1 MRDAANTRDIIE
13 SRFKD
18 RLDLYRPSVAEAIAG
33 LFNTVLANQFDFK
46 QAYKEAE
53 NKRLGLP
60 YSAAMVEQLERIRER
75 LLTVDERAKRYQAS
89 KDQEDYYSFYPYAF
103 KRAIQEIT
111 AIKRVNDILVADY
124 LADEAEDDRAALI
137 NELQRLEQL
146 AAIADQEKRERVAEI
161 LTETV
166 FNNLKNDYYLNGKV
180 NENTELWQA
189 TKKAMHKDHSSALKG
204 VISFLDYG
212 QAIQEL
218 TRIQKRAQIN
228 ELQNN
233 LKYYA
238 DLQAFSKSEEAGK
251 KNLTQAILGRLQQVF
266 SGNGAITAGERDM
279 MLNAVAKEFKGAKA
293 KKTVED
299 TFRGFFIQS
308 EPKAVKVGGKTIK
321 VSTYNVIDLQKVAA
335 HHAFELSEVEA
346 MYKRRYYNLILRG

>member
-1 MRDAANTRDIIE
+1 M
-13 SRFKD
+13 
-18 RLDLYRPSVAEAIAG
+18 
-33 LFNTVLANQFDFK
+33 
-46 QAYKEAE
+46 
-53 NKRLGLP
+53 
-60 YSAAMVEQLERIRER
+60 
-75 LLTVDERAKRYQAS
+75 AS
-89 KDQEDYYSFYPYAF
+89 D
-103 KRAIQEIT
+103 
-111 AIKRVNDILVADY
+111 
-124 LADEAEDDRAALI
+124 
-137 NELQRLEQL
+137 
-146 AAIADQEKRERVAEI
+146 
-161 LTETV
+161 
-166 FNNLKNDYYLNGKV
+166 
-180 NENTELWQA
+180 
-189 TKKAMHKDHSSALKG
+189 KKALHKDHSSALKSL
-204 VISFLDYG
+204 ISFLDYG
-212 QAIQEL
+212 QAVKEL